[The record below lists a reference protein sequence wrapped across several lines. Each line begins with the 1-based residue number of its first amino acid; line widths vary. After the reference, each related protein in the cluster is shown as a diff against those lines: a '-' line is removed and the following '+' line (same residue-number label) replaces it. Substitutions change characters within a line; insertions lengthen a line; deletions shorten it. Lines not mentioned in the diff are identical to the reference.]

1 MRKTNNTKK
10 IATILAL
17 SLFMGIGAYNA
28 FVINSDSLLGNVSFV
43 KRLDESFGIVTPGR
57 QVAGSVSWKKL
68 SPVQVE
74 IAAQPVQQYKESS
87 TPSSTVVAETA
98 GALQEEL
105 NLNLTE
111 VLNPKKYAQGLSA
124 SEFSGSLQT
133 NHGVIESL
141 TVSLPNGEGVSVSFS
156 EMAGNVFEYD
166 FDGNVY
172 SGMLYQVDS
181 EAYMVTL
188 TNGPLEGM
196 RMRFSPEA
204 QVEQTQPDM
213 PSAELAAIGVQTA
226 TFGSEQGVTDQSI
239 NTDALSENDVVVQK
253 EMMSAQAF
261 NMSSI

>member
-10 IATILAL
+10 ITTILAL

-57 QVAGSVSWKKL
+57 QVAGSKSWKKL
-68 SPVQVE
+68 SPVQIE
-74 IAAQPVQQYKESS
+74 IAAQAVK
-87 TPSSTVVAETA
+87 PSPVVAETT

-188 TNGPLEGM
+188 TNGPLEGT

-226 TFGSEQGVTDQSI
+226 TFGSEQEVMDQSI